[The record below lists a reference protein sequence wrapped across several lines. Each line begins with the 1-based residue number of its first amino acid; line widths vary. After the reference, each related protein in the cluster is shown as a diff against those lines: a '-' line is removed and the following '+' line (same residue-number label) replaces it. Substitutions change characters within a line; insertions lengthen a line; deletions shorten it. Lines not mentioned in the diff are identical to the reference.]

1 MFKEHQQIVLTEQ
14 AVGDEGEE
22 LKPGDVG
29 SIVHIHPGEKAFVV
43 EFMSLDG
50 GTVALAT
57 VLASQARSVTRS
69 DLTLSADIIG
79 VTHIA
84 GALGGIQTH
93 TLPLARELLCSLRYE
108 GVNYKYLRTT
118 PRMQAIKNGM
128 TR

>member
-1 MFKEHQQIVLTEQ
+1 MFKEHDLIVLTEQ

-29 SIVHIHPGEKAFVV
+29 SIVHFHPGEKAFVV

-69 DLTLSADIIG
+69 DLTHARTVSAPN
-79 VTHIA
+79 
-84 GALGGIQTH
+84 
-93 TLPLARELLCSLRYE
+93 TL
-108 GVNYKYLRTT
+108 
-118 PRMQAIKNGM
+118 
-128 TR
+128 